1 LAKDKD
7 HKAKHDNHFLVK
19 KVKKQ
24 VDDLKQATNKIE
36 LLQKNHLGYESRSTF
51 ESIGN

>member
-24 VDDLKQATNKIE
+24 VEDLKQATKMIE
-36 LLQKNHLGYESRSTF
+36 LLQKNIYDMKVDPPL
-51 ESIGN
+51 NQ